1 MAAYS
6 AMIQGASKVM
16 IVDRHPDRL
25 RLAEQ
30 IGVIPIDDSKGDP
43 VEQVLEQTRGRRA
56 DKGCECVGYQAH
68 DPQGHENSAMT
79 MNRLV
84 DSVRFTG
91 HIGVVGIFLPQDPNA
106 PDKLEQEGRIAFDMG
121 KFWFKGQKVGTG
133 QANVKHYNRQLRDL
147 IHEGRAKPS
156 WIVSHEL
163 PLDEAP
169 SGYQHF
175 DARDDGWTKV
185 VLHP

>member
-1 MAAYS
+1 MAVAS
-6 AMIQGASKVM
+6 VPAMSWLTRRSIRGLMTALVTMK
-16 IVDRHPDRL
+16 
-25 RLAEQ
+25 
-30 IGVIPIDDSKGDP
+30 DSP
-43 VEQVLEQTRGRRA
+43 
-56 DKGCECVGYQAH
+56 
-68 DPQGHENSAMT
+68 
-79 MNRLV
+79 
-84 DSVRFTG
+84 
-91 HIGVVGIFLPQDPNA
+91 
-106 PDKLEQEGRIAFDMG
+106 
-121 KFWFKGQKVGTG
+121 

-156 WIVSHEL
+156 WVVSHEL